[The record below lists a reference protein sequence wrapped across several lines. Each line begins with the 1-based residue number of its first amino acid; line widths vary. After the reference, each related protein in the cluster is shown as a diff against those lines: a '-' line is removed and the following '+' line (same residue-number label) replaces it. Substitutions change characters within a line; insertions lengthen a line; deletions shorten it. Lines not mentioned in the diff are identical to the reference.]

1 MNQNSWI
8 IANRSLLFCI
18 MISLVFSCTNKPG
31 STTTDSISQD
41 SNAKEE
47 SAIEV
52 SDDHSQVFN
61 WDRFLLDSLQEP
73 WSIVDYFLLTPYEA
87 LTYGGVSDLEEKYI
101 ILNTV
106 DNPVEPHQGG
116 CFPNI
121 DVFDER
127 NGFLSFTCNGDG
139 GGHNV
144 QMVYWKRDG
153 QPDLVGIN
161 ITTWGMCCDESL
173 VRFFQFHE
181 KEWEDITGKVFP
193 EITYNNFLK
202 DGYKGEGAD
211 LPAKIL
217 ISLPQKGKDIVVHVA
232 GEITENEYMEEYPD
246 LMAGLD
252 LEKILILEFHEDGFT
267 IK

>member
-1 MNQNSWI
+1 MKTVIKLSNQGLV
-8 IANRSLLFCI
+8 LLLTLFILSSCKSKSGVETDGTTSI
-18 MISLVFSCTNKPG
+18 DSTLVKPVDLENG
-31 STTTDSISQD
+31 
-41 SNAKEE
+41 NAEE
-47 SAIEV
+47 PILVYDEI
-52 SDDHSQVFN
+52 
-61 WDRFLLDSLQEP
+61 LLDSLKMP
-73 WSIVDYFLLTPYEA
+73 YSIVDYFLLIPYEA
-87 LTYGGVSDLEEKYI
+87 LSSGGVGDLEEKYL

-106 DNPVEPHQGG
+106 DNPVEPYQGG

-121 DVFDER
+121 DVLDEK

-144 QMVYWKRDG
+144 QIVYWKRDG

-161 ITTWGMCCDESL
+161 ITTWGMCCDESE

-181 KEWEDITGKVFP
+181 KKWEEITGKVFP
-193 EITYNNFLK
+193 EITYSNFLK
-202 DGYKGEGAD
+202 KDYEGEGAD

-217 ISLPQKGKDIVVHVA
+217 VSLPQKGKDILVRAA
-232 GEITENEYMEEYPD
+232 GEITEYEYMEEYPD

-252 LEKILILEFHEDGFT
+252 LDKSLILEFTEEGFM